1 MKLWLVLPAFLW
13 IELASERE
21 EKKMPEISYSRGL
34 AGVIADESSICVIDG
49 EKGEL
54 YYHGYPI
61 QVLAQESSFCEVSYL
76 LLHEKLPNAQELAEF
91 EDKLRCYREI
101 PDELRDL
108 ISRFPRDIHP
118 MRGLQAS
125 VALLGAF
132 YPLGGEASMEEER
145 ELATRL
151 VACFPTIIGSL
162 AMRRQGRELTP
173 SRSDLSHAGNFLYLL
188 QGKEPDPQIEKMFDV
203 CLSLHAEHTFNA
215 STFTGRVVGSTL
227 ADLHSSV
234 AAAVGALFGP
244 LHGGANE
251 RVLDMVEEIGSVD
264 NVASWF
270 ATAMEK
276 KRKIMGMG
284 HRVYKTIDPRAT
296 ILKTML
302 TELADSR
309 QESRNLDILNDLAE
323 RMAQKMSETHKP
335 VWPNVDYFSG
345 TLYTMMGIEPVYYT
359 PIFAL
364 ARISGWVAHI
374 LELWKDNRLYR
385 PRCHYVGEKD
395 LRYTPLD
402 QR

>member
-1 MKLWLVLPAFLW
+1 
-13 IELASERE
+13 
-21 EKKMPEISYSRGL
+21 MPEISYSRGL

-61 QVLAQESSFCEVSYL
+61 QVLAQESSFSEVCYL
-76 LLHEKLPNAQELAEF
+76 LLYEKLPNAGELEEF
-91 EDKLRCYREI
+91 EGKLKRYREI

-108 ISRFPRDIHP
+108 ISRFPKDIHP

-132 YPLGGEASMEEER
+132 DPLGGEASMDEER
-145 ELATRL
+145 ELAIRL
-151 VACFPTIIGSL
+151 VARFPTIIGSL
-162 AMRRQGRELTP
+162 AMCRQGRELTP
-173 SRSDLSHAGNFLYLL
+173 VRTDLSHAGNFLTMLL
-188 QGKEPDPQIEKMFDV
+188 GKEPEPQIEKMFDV

-227 ADLHSSV
+227 SDLHSSV
-234 AAAVGALFGP
+234 AAAVGALYGP

-251 RVLDMVEEIGSVD
+251 RVLDMVEEIGSIE
-264 NVASWF
+264 NVGAWF
-270 ATAMEK
+270 ENAMEK
-276 KRKIMGMG
+276 KRKVMGMG

-296 ILKTML
+296 ILKGML
-302 TELADSR
+302 SELAASK
-309 QESRNLDILNDLAE
+309 QETRNLDILSDLAE
-323 RMAQKMSETHKP
+323 RMARKMSETHKP
-335 VWPNVDYFSG
+335 IWPNVDYFSG
-345 TLYTMMGIEPVYYT
+345 TLYTLMGIEPVYYT

-364 ARISGWVAHI
+364 ARVSGWTAHI

-395 LRYTPLD
+395 LEYTPLD